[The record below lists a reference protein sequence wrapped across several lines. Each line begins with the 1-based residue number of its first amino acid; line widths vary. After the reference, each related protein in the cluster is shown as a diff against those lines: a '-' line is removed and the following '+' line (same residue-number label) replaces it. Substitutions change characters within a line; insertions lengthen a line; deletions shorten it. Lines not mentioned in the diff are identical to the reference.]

1 MLVIALVI
9 VCWIILPLPVAVAV
23 GRSFNA
29 GNRGPVPPSYGPD
42 GVDAAAGGTPDRSG
56 DLAA

>member
-1 MLVIALVI
+1 MMLVIALVI
-9 VCWIILPLPVAVAV
+9 VCWIVLPLPVAVAV

-29 GNRGPVPPSYGPD
+29 GNRGPVPPSYAPD
-42 GVDAAAGGTPDRSG
+42 GVDETPDRTG